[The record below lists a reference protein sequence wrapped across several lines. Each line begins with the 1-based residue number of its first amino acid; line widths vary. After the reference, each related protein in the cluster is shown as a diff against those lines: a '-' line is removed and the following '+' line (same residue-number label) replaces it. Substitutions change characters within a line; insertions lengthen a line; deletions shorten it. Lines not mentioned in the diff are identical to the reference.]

1 MPATIFVTINDDT
14 ANGIAVDG
22 SEIEPAAASQ

>member
-1 MPATIFVTINDDT
+1 VTINDDT